1 MNPITIAYASR
12 FGSTAKLDEEVA
24 VGLRSVGRRPQLVD
38 VSIGLKVPQQPL
50 VILTSIIW
58 DRPIPSMREWIAGNA
73 ALIRKCTIAC
83 GVVCGA
89 AGVRD
94 TGGMV
99 YASQLARRIGKPDV
113 FQFALS
119 GQIPLRDQLRAWEW
133 WMLKAFAGVIRTP
146 QLFSIRANL
155 DKARLVGTQIA
166 ALHQLDYRV

>member
-1 MNPITIAYASR
+1 MNSITVAYASR
-12 FGSTAKLDEEVA
+12 FGSTTKLAEEVG
-24 VGLRSVGRRPQLVD
+24 VGLQSVGRRPQLVD
-38 VSIGLKVPQQPL
+38 VSKGLKVPQQPL

-58 DRPIPSMREWIAGNA
+58 DRPIPLMREWIAGNA
-73 ALIRKCTIAC
+73 ALIRQCTIAC

-99 YASQLARRIGKPDV
+99 YASQLAKRIGKPEV

-119 GQIPLRDQLRAWEW
+119 GQIPPRNQLKSWEW
-133 WMLKAFAGVIRTP
+133 WMLKAFAAVIRKP
-146 QLFSIRANL
+146 QLFAIRANL